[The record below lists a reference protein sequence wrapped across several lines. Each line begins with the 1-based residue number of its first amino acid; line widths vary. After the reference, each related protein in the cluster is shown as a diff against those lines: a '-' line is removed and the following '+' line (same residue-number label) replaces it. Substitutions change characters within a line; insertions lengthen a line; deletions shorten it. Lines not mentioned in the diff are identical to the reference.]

1 MTSQVNPNNIDGTYP
16 VAGQDNDSQGFR
28 DNFTNIRNNLT
39 YVKAEIEDI
48 QNKVV
53 LKSALTN
60 TTLDNDFYG
69 NIIANPS
76 LSSWRETYNNI
87 GSVSGSVTVNFSN
100 GNFQKITMSGSTS
113 LTFSWPTN
121 TNNQYSSIKLW
132 VTCSNS
138 SYTLTLPSAMTLGDP
153 DTIAGLAGTSP
164 PIITFSAAQIAN
176 NTEYLFEFFTLDGGT
191 TLGIK
196 DLIRNRDV
204 DLSGLSITGNLTL
217 DNVTSN
223 GNVVTTNG
231 IFWAANGNPFSPA
244 AGGGGSGTFSTI
256 TASSTIIGSGN
267 IVAAATTNNVTAGD
281 TTAGAL
287 IVKGSTGVVGN
298 VNVGGNL
305 WVNSGNI
312 RSTSTRANIF
322 NITASTISLGNAASF
337 VSIGATGSN
346 IFLSGGLTAVGNIT
360 TGANLITGYI
370 TSSIGSGSPIVI
382 DPDGNGDL
390 FLGSGTTS
398 NVVVS
403 STTASTNTTT
413 GGLVVTAGVGIS
425 GVLNV
430 GGNVVATATTVST
443 STTTGALVVA
453 GGAGIAGVAVVG
465 GNLVAA
471 ATTTSAAASTTT
483 GALVVA
489 GGVGIDSNINI
500 GGNLVTT
507 GGRINTSTFL
517 ATVVTGQELVANVA
531 YNTFIIDT
539 ASSATIANLWVT
551 IPASAVNGTEMVI
564 STLAPLTS
572 CNVRAIGG
580 TVKWVPLTFASA
592 GNVSVKLVYRS
603 TSSAWLRSA

>member
-204 DLSGLSITGNLTL
+204 DLSGLSITGNLSL
-217 DNVTSN
+217 DNITST

-244 AGGGGSGTFSTI
+244 AGGGGSGAFSTI

-287 IVKGSTGVVGN
+287 VVKGSTGVVGN

-360 TGANLITGYI
+360 TSANLITGYI

-430 GGNVVATATTVST
+430 GGNIVAT
-443 STTTGALVVA
+443 
-453 GGAGIAGVAVVG
+453 
-465 GNLVAA
+465 

>member
-39 YVKAEIEDI
+39 YVKTEIEDI
-48 QNKVV
+48 QNKAVF
-53 LKSALTN
+53 KSALTN

-76 LSSWRETYNNI
+76 LTAWRETYNNI
-87 GSVSGSVTVNFSN
+87 GAVSGSTTIDFAN
-100 GNFQKITMSGSTS
+100 GNFQKITMSGSTT
-113 LTFSWPTN
+113 LLFSFPSN
-121 TNNQYSSIKLW
+121 TANQYASIKLW
-132 VTCSNS
+132 VSNPNA
-138 SYTLTLPSAMTLGDP
+138 SYTLTLPGSASQAVTLGDP

-176 NTEYLFEFFTLDGGT
+176 NTEYLFEFYTLDGGT
-191 TLGIK
+191 TIGIK

-204 DLSGLSITGNLTL
+204 DLSGLSITGNLSL
-217 DNVTSN
+217 DNISAS

-244 AGGGGSGTFSTI
+244 AGGGGSGAFSTI

-287 IVKGSTGVVGN
+287 VVKGSTGVVGN

-360 TGANLITGYI
+360 TSANLITGYI

-430 GGNVVATATTVST
+430 GGNIVAT
-443 STTTGALVVA
+443 
-453 GGAGIAGVAVVG
+453 
-465 GNLVAA
+465 

>member
-48 QNKVV
+48 QNKAIF
-53 LKSALTN
+53 KTALTN
-60 TTLDNDFYG
+60 TTLDNNFYG
-69 NIIANPS
+69 NIISNPS
-76 LSSWRETYNNI
+76 FTGWRETYNNI
-87 GSVSGSVTVNFSN
+87 GAVSGSTTIDFAN
-100 GNFQKITMSGSTS
+100 GNFQKITMSGSTTLS
-113 LTFSWPTN
+113 FSFPSN
-121 TNNQYSSIKLW
+121 TSNQYASIKVW
-132 VTCSNS
+132 VSNPNA
-138 SYTLTLPSAMTLGDP
+138 SYTLTLPSSVTLGDP
-153 DTIAGLAGTSP
+153 ETVAGLNGTSP
-164 PIITFSAAQIAN
+164 PIITFNAAEIAN
-176 NTEYLFEFFTLDGGT
+176 NTNYFFEFFTLDGGT
-191 TLGIK
+191 TIGIK

-217 DNVTSN
+217 DNITSS

-231 IFWAANGNPFSPA
+231 IFWAANGNPFAPPA
-244 AGGGGSGTFSTI
+244 SGSFTGNVTSTI
-256 TASSTIIGSGN
+256 DFVATGNVWAQAGHFRTSASTVYLANTTPTTGYLLGGATQIYVGATTGTSTFAGVLKANGN
-267 IVAAATTNNVTAGD
+267 IVASATTTSVD
-281 TTAGAL
+281 TNTGAL
-287 IVKGSTGVVGN
+287 VVKGGAAVV
-298 VNVGGNL
+298 
-305 WVNSGNI
+305 
-312 RSTSTRANIF
+312 
-322 NITASTISLGNAASF
+322 
-337 VSIGATGSN
+337 
-346 IFLSGGLTAVGNIT
+346 
-360 TGANLITGYI
+360 
-370 TSSIGSGSPIVI
+370 
-382 DPDGNGDL
+382 
-390 FLGSGTTS
+390 
-398 NVVVS
+398 
-403 STTASTNTTT
+403 
-413 GGLVVTAGVGIS
+413 

-489 GGVGIDSNINI
+489 GGVGVASNINV

-580 TVKWVPLTFASA
+580 TVKWVPTTFASA
-592 GNVSVKLVYRS
+592 GNVAVKLVYSS